1 MHITN
6 AVKKIIA
13 GYASESPAIKYRLCQ
28 ILMHGRLAGTGRMVI
43 LPVDQGFEHG
53 PARSFAKNPS
63 AYDPDY
69 HFRLAI
75 DAGLSAYAAPMGFL
89 EAAIDKFIG
98 QIPIILKLNSNN
110 ALDSQLDNPD
120 QAITSS
126 IKDALRL
133 GAVAVGLTIYPGSNK
148 ATEMFEEA
156 REVIRE
162 AKSHGL
168 AVVIWSYP
176 RGGGLSKEGE
186 TAVDVCAYAAH
197 IAALLGAH
205 IIKIKPPTSH
215 LEQPEARKVYQ
226 SEGIPI
232 STLSER
238 VNHILQSC
246 FNGRRLV
253 VFSGGAAKSQDDILG
268 EIEAIKVGGASGSII
283 GRNSFQRPYNDA
295 LNLLKK
301 ICEIYRK

>member
-1 MHITN
+1 
-6 AVKKIIA
+6 
-13 GYASESPAIKYRLCQ
+13 
-28 ILMHGRLAGTGRMVI
+28 
-43 LPVDQGFEHG
+43 
-53 PARSFAKNPS
+53 
-63 AYDPDY
+63 
-69 HFRLAI
+69 
-75 DAGLSAYAAPMGFL
+75 
-89 EAAIDKFIG
+89 
-98 QIPIILKLNSNN
+98 
-110 ALDSQLDNPD
+110 
-120 QAITSS
+120 
-126 IKDALRL
+126 
-133 GAVAVGLTIYPGSNK
+133 
-148 ATEMFEEA
+148 MFEEA

-253 VFSGGAAKSQDDILG
+253 GGFILIIWAPNNAAIW
-268 EIEAIKVGGASGSII
+268 AA
-283 GRNSFQRPYNDA
+283 
-295 LNLLKK
+295 
-301 ICEIYRK
+301 